1 MNELSVILTLI
12 AGLLLRF
19 GIPIGITVLLVYAL
33 RRLDQ
38 KWQREVEL
46 EAQPELELHV
56 SLFDKIRCWATN
68 ECSQENRETCPA
80 FIERGRPCWQVH
92 REVSGEM
99 QSKCLDCPVFQAA
112 PIPRP
117 V

>member
-19 GIPIGITVLLVYAL
+19 GIPIGITALLVYAL

-38 KWQREVEL
+38 KWQREIEL
-46 EAQPELELHV
+46 AAQSELVQV
-56 SLFDKIRCWATN
+56 SLYDQIRCWATK
-68 ECSQENRETCPA
+68 ECSQEDRDNCPA
-80 FIERGRPCWQVH
+80 FLEGGRPCWQVH
-92 REVSGEM
+92 RDVSGEM
-99 QSKCLDCPVFQAA
+99 RRECLDCPVFSNVPAG
-112 PIPRP
+112 IP

>member
-12 AGLLLRF
+12 AGFVLRF
-19 GIPIGITVLLVYAL
+19 GIPIGVTALLVYTL

-46 EAQPELELHV
+46 EAQPELVQV

-68 ECSQENRETCPA
+68 ECSQEIRETCPA
-80 FIERGRPCWQVH
+80 FIESGRPCWQVH
-92 REVSGEM
+92 RDASGEM
-99 QSKCLDCPVFQAA
+99 QPKCLDCPVFQAA

-117 V
+117 I

>member
-1 MNELSVILTLI
+1 MDEFSVILTLI

-19 GIPIGITVLLVYAL
+19 GIPIGITALLVYAL

-38 KWQREVEL
+38 KWQSEVEL
-46 EAQPELELHV
+46 AAQSESVQV

-68 ECSQENRETCPA
+68 ECSHEIRETCPA
-80 FIERGRPCWQVH
+80 FIESGRPCWQVH
-92 REVSGEM
+92 RDVSGEM
-99 QSKCLDCPVFQAA
+99 QPKCLECPVFQAA
-112 PIPRP
+112 PVPRP

>member
-19 GIPIGITVLLVYAL
+19 GIPLGITALLVYAL

-46 EAQPELELHV
+46 AAQPELVQV

-68 ECSQENRETCPA
+68 ECSQEISVTCPA
-80 FIERGRPCWQVH
+80 FIESGRPCWQVH
-92 REVSGEM
+92 RDVSGEM
-99 QSKCLDCPVFQAA
+99 QARCLECPVFQAA
-112 PIPRP
+112 PVPRP
-117 V
+117 I

>member
-12 AGLLLRF
+12 AGFVLRF
-19 GIPIGITVLLVYAL
+19 GIPIGVTALLVYAL

-46 EAQPELELHV
+46 EAQPELVQV

-68 ECSQENRETCPA
+68 ECSQEIRETCPA
-80 FIERGRPCWQVH
+80 FIESGRPCWQVH
-92 REVSGEM
+92 RDVSGEM
-99 QSKCLDCPVFQAA
+99 QPKCLECPVFQAA

>member
-1 MNELSVILTLI
+1 MNEFSMILTLI

-19 GIPIGITVLLVYAL
+19 GIPIVITALLVYAL

-38 KWQREVEL
+38 KWQREVEMP
-46 EAQPELELHV
+46 AQADPVRV

-68 ECSQENRETCPA
+68 ECSQEIRDTCPA
-80 FIERGRPCWQVH
+80 FIESGRPCWQVH
-92 REVSGEM
+92 RDVSGEM
-99 QSKCLDCPVFQAA
+99 QPKCLECPVFQAA

-117 V
+117 I

>member
-12 AGLLLRF
+12 AGFVLRF
-19 GIPIGITVLLVYAL
+19 GIPIGVTALLVYAL

-46 EAQPELELHV
+46 AAQPELVQV

-68 ECSQENRETCPA
+68 ECSQEIRETCPA
-80 FIERGRPCWQVH
+80 FMESGRPCWQVH
-92 REVSGEM
+92 RDVSGEM
-99 QSKCLDCPVFQAA
+99 QPKCLECPVFQAA

>member
-1 MNELSVILTLI
+1 MNELSMTLTLI

-19 GIPIGITVLLVYAL
+19 GIPIGITALLVYAL

-38 KWQREVEL
+38 KWQRDLEL
-46 EAQPELELHV
+46 EAQPEFVLQV

-68 ECSQENRETCPA
+68 ECSQEIRDTCPA
-80 FIERGRPCWQVH
+80 FIESGRPCWQVH
-92 REVSGEM
+92 RDVSGEM
-99 QSKCLDCPVFQAA
+99 QPKCLNCPVFQAA
-112 PIPRP
+112 PVPRL

>member
-1 MNELSVILTLI
+1 MNEFSVILTLI
-12 AGLLLRF
+12 AGFLLRF
-19 GIPIGITVLLVYAL
+19 GIPIGITALLVYAL

-46 EAQPELELHV
+46 AAQPELVQV

-68 ECSQENRETCPA
+68 ECSQEIRETCPA
-80 FIERGRPCWQVH
+80 FIESGRPCWQVH
-92 REVSGEM
+92 RDVSGEM
-99 QSKCLDCPVFQAA
+99 QPKCLECPVFQAA

>member
-12 AGLLLRF
+12 AGFVLRF
-19 GIPIGITVLLVYAL
+19 GIPIGVTALLVYAL

-46 EAQPELELHV
+46 EAQPELVQV

-68 ECSQENRETCPA
+68 ECSQEIRETCPA
-80 FIERGRPCWQVH
+80 FMESGRPCWQVH
-92 REVSGEM
+92 RDVSGEM
-99 QSKCLDCPVFQAA
+99 QPKCLECPVFQAA

>member
-19 GIPIGITVLLVYAL
+19 GIPIGITVLLVYTL

-46 EAQPELELHV
+46 AAQAELVQV

-68 ECSQENRETCPA
+68 DCSQENHDTCQA
-80 FIERGRPCWQVH
+80 FLERGRPCWQVH
-92 REVSGEM
+92 RDVSGEM
-99 QSKCLDCPVFQAA
+99 QLECLDCPVFKGA

>member
-12 AGLLLRF
+12 AGFVLRF
-19 GIPIGITVLLVYAL
+19 GIPIGVTALLVYAL

-46 EAQPELELHV
+46 EAQPELVQV

-68 ECSQENRETCPA
+68 ECSQEIRETCPA
-80 FIERGRPCWQVH
+80 FIESGRPCWQVH
-92 REVSGEM
+92 RDVSGEM
-99 QSKCLDCPVFQAA
+99 QPKCLECPVFQAA
-112 PIPRP
+112 PTPRP

>member
-1 MNELSVILTLI
+1 MNELSVVLTLM

-19 GIPIGITVLLVYAL
+19 GIPVGITALLVYVL

-46 EAQPELELHV
+46 GAQSEIVQV

-68 ECSQENRETCPA
+68 ECSQENHDTCPA
-80 FIERGRPCWQVH
+80 YLESGRPCWQVH
-92 REVSGEM
+92 RDASGAMRDE
-99 QSKCLDCPVFQAA
+99 CLECPVFQGA
-112 PIPRP
+112 PIPRS

>member
-12 AGLLLRF
+12 AGFVLRF
-19 GIPIGITVLLVYAL
+19 GIPIGVTALLVYAL

-46 EAQPELELHV
+46 EAQPGLVQV
-56 SLFDKIRCWATN
+56 SLFDKIRCWATY
-68 ECSQENRETCPA
+68 ECSQEIRETCPA
-80 FIERGRPCWQVH
+80 FIESGRPCWQVH
-92 REVSGEM
+92 RDVSGEM
-99 QSKCLDCPVFQAA
+99 QPKCLECPVFQAA
-112 PIPRP
+112 PVPRP

>member
-1 MNELSVILTLI
+1 MNEFSVILTLI

-46 EAQPELELHV
+46 EAQSELVQV
-56 SLFDKIRCWATN
+56 SFFEKIRCWATN
-68 ECSQENRETCPA
+68 ECSQENRDTCQA
-80 FIERGRPCWQVH
+80 FLERGRPCWQVH
-92 REVSGEM
+92 RDISGDM
-99 QSKCLDCPVFQAA
+99 QPECLDCSVFKGT
-112 PIPRP
+112 PIPRL

>member
-1 MNELSVILTLI
+1 MNELSVILTVI
-12 AGLLLRF
+12 AGFLLRF
-19 GIPIGITVLLVYAL
+19 GIPIGITALLVYVL

-46 EAQPELELHV
+46 AAQPELVQV

-68 ECSQENRETCPA
+68 ECSREIRDTCPA
-80 FIERGRPCWQVH
+80 FIESGRPCWQVH
-92 REVSGEM
+92 RDVSGEM

>member
-12 AGLLLRF
+12 SGFVLRF
-19 GIPIGITVLLVYAL
+19 GIPIGVTALLVYAL

-46 EAQPELELHV
+46 EAQPELVQV

-68 ECSQENRETCPA
+68 ECSQEIRETCPA
-80 FIERGRPCWQVH
+80 FIESGRPCWQVH
-92 REVSGEM
+92 RDVSGEM
-99 QSKCLDCPVFQAA
+99 QPKCLECPVFQAA